1 MSSNYR
7 GPTALSGFWKRRP
20 GSSDTQ
26 GGPTIPTLDDD
37 YPPPSGKGS
46 PLKTVMLWIAAAL
59 ALVALL
65 GLILVVPGLV
75 F

>member
-37 YPPPSGKGS
+37 YPPPLGKRN
-46 PLKTVMLWIAAAL
+46 PLKTVILWIAAAL